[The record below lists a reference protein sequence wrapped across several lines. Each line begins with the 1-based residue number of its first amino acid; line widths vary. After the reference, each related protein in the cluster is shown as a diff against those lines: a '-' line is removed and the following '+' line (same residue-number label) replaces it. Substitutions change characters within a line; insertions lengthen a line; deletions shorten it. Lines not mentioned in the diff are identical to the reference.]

1 MNSNF
6 KKPFAAQNPI
16 FENSTANSFVPSKD
30 FSDSQE
36 SVIGEGEPN
45 SSPEDLVSRMGQAF
59 VNAKKLTQEQVK
71 KIVQLQRRTQVRFGE
86 AAITLG
92 LLTERD
98 VHEVLAQQFNYQTV
112 TKNAVDSRKRI
123 SAKLLIAHSPYS
135 AEAEAIRSFRSEILL
150 RIGDKPCV
158 VLALVSPNSKEGK
171 SHLCASLAI
180 AFSQL
185 NMKTL
190 LIDANLRRPA
200 IHQFFD
206 LPNKTGLSTML
217 AGRTL
222 VTLDL
227 AHHISNNLDVITS
240 GPKPPN
246 PNEILSTPNLSDL
259 LEKFNKEAQVIIID
273 TPPTR
278 VGSDSQAIAQQA
290 GNAVMLCRKDFTRIA
305 ELKDALRDMDNASVK
320 LLGSFYNII
329 PPGIEQS
336 VDAMTR
342 MLAGLPFHRRM
353 KS

>member
-86 AAITLG
+86 AAIRLG

-200 IHQFFD
+200 IHQRPF
-206 LPNKTGLSTML
+206 LLVGL
-217 AGRTL
+217 GKRY
-222 VTLDL
+222 
-227 AHHISNNLDVITS
+227 
-240 GPKPPN
+240 
-246 PNEILSTPNLSDL
+246 
-259 LEKFNKEAQVIIID
+259 EKIQ
-273 TPPTR
+273 
-278 VGSDSQAIAQQA
+278 
-290 GNAVMLCRKDFTRIA
+290 
-305 ELKDALRDMDNASVK
+305 
-320 LLGSFYNII
+320 
-329 PPGIEQS
+329 
-336 VDAMTR
+336 
-342 MLAGLPFHRRM
+342 
-353 KS
+353 